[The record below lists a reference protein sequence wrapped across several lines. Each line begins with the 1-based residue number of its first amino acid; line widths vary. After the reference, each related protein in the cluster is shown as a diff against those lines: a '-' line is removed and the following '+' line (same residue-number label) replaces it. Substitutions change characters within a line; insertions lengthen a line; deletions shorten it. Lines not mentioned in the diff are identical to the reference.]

1 MKTKIDEDYI
11 KSLPLTTNRIEVIF
25 DKEAFFSKYAIVSY
39 SSKDRELKNLAYEQL
54 ADLPSLSV
62 TGLRARWSPSAFP
75 SVKFFILVKKGEEN
89 DVLMSLRNYDKISSN
104 IDNLILY
111 PDNIQKRIIASLV
124 INSLGKKTKGR
135 MMYNDGSLLIC
146 DDLNFLVKET
156 RKELVCLKIEVNEYM
171 ILTAKAT
178 SFSHPRDIKEL
189 GKHKKCVFQESQ
201 FIDGTKWMGRTV
213 KPVVVKDVKKD
224 TFDVEKLYIKKKRF
238 TDNKNNVPYWP
249 YNIENY
255 SHGKLFAIWQVIESV
270 NKEYNPIVSIQFC
283 NFPVLHYDAC
293 KTGEDMLDFMKDY
306 LRGKSISFEDPF
318 GTVGSQSLI
327 LDLKKEMQNIMD
339 NQIVF
344 PDKPSGNE
352 MIIKLCEPVNDDL
365 PETLYTKSVYRFAH
379 SGNALQHITYSIEE
393 NSDKVSKAF
402 ARRILIELM
411 VKDCLINRK
420 LPGQLANQLSGWEFI
435 RYKINEDFVHG
446 ASLTVGDE
454 DSIHIKEFG
463 LNNDSFGELFEQFA
477 SDHLKF
483 NDYSVIKGSRD
494 YMAMIKKGNVYL
506 IIDTDEIP
514 ILDAELIDKGYEKID
529 NGEVPLSFFK
539 RKAEAHKYLRGYK
552 GFHLWKTD
560 GINGEPGDSYSY
572 IAGTNS
578 ENMQIKVSD
587 KMDKMPR
594 ARRIFILY
602 KEQPETVESEIME
615 IAAMLKFG
623 FGRWNEL
630 MTYPFPFKFLQEYLD
645 DACETAFSK
654 HWDDIT
660 YKGPL

>member
-1 MKTKIDEDYI
+1 MKAKIDEDYI
-11 KSLPLTTNRIEVIF
+11 KSLPLTTNRIEVLF

-39 SSKDRELKNLAYEQL
+39 SSKDKEYKNLAYEQL
-54 ADLPSLSV
+54 ADVPSLSV
-62 TGLRARWSPSAFP
+62 TGLRARWNPSAFP

-89 DVLMSLRNYDKISSN
+89 DVLMSLRNYDKISSS
-104 IDNLILY
+104 IDNLFLY

-124 INSLGKKTKGR
+124 INSLGKKTKGK

-189 GKHKKCVFQESQ
+189 GKHKNCVFQESQ

-318 GTVGSQSLI
+318 GTVGSQTLI
-327 LDLKKEMQNIMD
+327 LDLKKEMQNILD

-344 PDKPSGNE
+344 PVKPSGNE
-352 MIIKLCEPVNDDL
+352 MIIKLCESVSDDVS
-365 PETLYTKSVYRFAH
+365 ETLYAKSVFRFAH

-393 NSDKVSKAF
+393 NLDKVSKAF

-420 LPGQLANQLSGWEFI
+420 LPRQLATQLTGWEFI

-454 DSIHIKEFG
+454 DSINITDFG
-463 LNNDSFGELFEQFA
+463 LNNDSFGELFERFA

-494 YMAMIKKGNVYL
+494 YMAMIKNGNVFL

-539 RKAEAHKYLRGYK
+539 RKAEAHKYLRGYM
-552 GFHLWKTD
+552 GFHLWRTD
-560 GINGEPGDSYSY
+560 GINGEPEGSYSY

-594 ARRIFILY
+594 ARRIFILH
-602 KEQPETVESEIME
+602 KEQLETVESEIME